1 MKLIHKIFLPIVL
14 ILITNTF
21 CLKLSHDGIN
31 KDIQTYKM
39 LFMYK
44 HQDQIDPKHKLNLFT
59 YKNILLS
66 NDQIVVF
73 ESIYEGEEVKYNL
86 ILEER

>member
-1 MKLIHKIFLPIVL
+1 MKLIHKIFLSIVL
-14 ILITNTF
+14 LFTTNTL
-21 CLKLSHDGIN
+21 CLELSHDGIN
-31 KDIQTYKM
+31 KEVQTYKM

-44 HQDQIDPKHKLNLFT
+44 NKEQVDPKHKLNLFT

-73 ESIYEGEEVKYNL
+73 ESINEGDEV
-86 ILEER
+86 